1 MASSAAHHLVT
12 AWIDD
17 AMELVS
23 GMHYTCSLD
32 VARDYPAEDGGLPE
46 VSVAQLLGVSP
57 QAISAELKTALGK
70 LRVALPCDECGAAG
84 GKPCTTL
91 RGQVLDEPHRGR
103 GRDEIGELL
112 GAVR

>member
-1 MASSAAHHLVT
+1 
-12 AWIDD
+12 
-17 AMELVS
+17 MELVS
-23 GMHYTCSLD
+23 GMAYTCSLD

-57 QAISAELKTALGK
+57 QAINAELKEALAK
-70 LRVALPCDECGAAG
+70 LRVALPCDECGAADG
-84 GKPCTTL
+84 EPCETL
-91 RGQVLDEPHRGR
+91 RGHALDEPHRGR